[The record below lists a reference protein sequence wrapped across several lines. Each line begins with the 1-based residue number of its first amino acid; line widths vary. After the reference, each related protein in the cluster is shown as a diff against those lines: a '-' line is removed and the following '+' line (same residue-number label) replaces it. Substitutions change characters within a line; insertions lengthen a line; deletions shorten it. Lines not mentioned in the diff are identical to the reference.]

1 MPHNSSMIPTKVIIT
16 NRDDVLGSVIL
27 ALATRCAG
35 QQIAGGHTK
44 EALATNGFFRLNF
57 NNQQQVDKFA
67 AYLQKYVPESMQ
79 TLLRLEPNSN

>member
-1 MPHNSSMIPTKVIIT
+1 MAPTKVSIT

-44 EALATNGFFRLNF
+44 EALALNGFFRLNF
-57 NNQQQVDKFA
+57 HNQQQVEKFTG
-67 AYLQKYVPESMQ
+67 YVKKYVAE
-79 TLLRLEPNSN
+79 TLQSSVQIEPA